1 MINSG
6 VDISTGCNP
15 LSSSR
20 NFKGLWISPT
30 FAVHGEVL
38 WTGASN
44 APNLVSPSHHLPLLQ
59 RWCVDAGVFHKIN
72 IITFGLYL
80 TYSHVYLWYHM
91 VDVHMLRCTYSIV
104 FNKTYFLYFL
114 RHFWCF
120 YYNMKWKMK
129 HMLFC
134 LTVWFYEFQFRY
146 DGICK
151 LWIKRMHMYAC

>member
-6 VDISTGCNP
+6 VDIWTGCNP

-44 APNLVSPSHHLPLLQ
+44 APNLVSPPHHLPLLQ

-72 IITFGLYL
+72 IRTFGLSL
-80 TYSHVYLWYHM
+80 TYSHHPCKILDGLCLRAPTYWWFHASQLKKSVRFCYHCLLA
-91 VDVHMLRCTYSIV
+91 VRSVPLTMLYNVQCNCTPTGLSDQSSDLIHCI
-104 FNKTYFLYFL
+104 TI
-114 RHFWCF
+114 
-120 YYNMKWKMK
+120 YN
-129 HMLFC
+129 
-134 LTVWFYEFQFRY
+134 
-146 DGICK
+146 
-151 LWIKRMHMYAC
+151 A